1 MAELIDIE
9 AETRIAGAEIHFN
22 REELEMLH
30 NVMGRVQ
37 LGRTGYGNAAS
48 NILTILDNL
57 FGEIEQTD
65 HLVEMVTVGGH
76 SLYWSQLPHSGLH
89 GDEV

>member
-1 MAELIDIE
+1 MADIVDTEVELNVKSALIE
-9 AETRIAGAEIHFN
+9 FN

-48 NILTILDNL
+48 NILTVLDNL

-65 HLVEMVTVGGH
+65 HLVEMVTVGNH
-76 SLYWSQLPHSGLH
+76 SLYWSQPSDSGLH
-89 GDEV
+89 WDEA

>member
-1 MAELIDIE
+1 MAEINDIE
-9 AETRIAGAEIHFN
+9 AETRVVGAEIYFN

-48 NILTILDNL
+48 NVLAVLDNI
-57 FGEIEQTD
+57 FGEGEQTD

-89 GDEV
+89 WGES

>member
-1 MAELIDIE
+1 MAEVIDTESEVIVKSALIE
-9 AETRIAGAEIHFN
+9 FN

-48 NILTILDNL
+48 SVLAVLDNI
-57 FGEIEQTD
+57 FGEGEQTD

-89 GDEV
+89 WDEV